1 VRGGR
6 LRALLGLAL
15 FAASVAAQAADPS
28 VERGRYLATAGNCV
42 SCHTRPGGAPFA
54 GGVAFE
60 TPFGTIYSTNI
71 TPDMKT
77 GIGSWSG
84 ADLRRAMHEGIAA
97 DGSRLFPAFPY
108 PQFTKVTEADVA
120 DIYAYLRTLK
130 PESYEPPSNGVLLR
144 MRWPLAL
151 WNRMNF
157 TPGRFVA
164 DRSKSTEWNR
174 GAYLV
179 ESLGHCSACH
189 TPRDRMLAAI
199 PEKMWQG
206 GVIQGE
212 VAPGK
217 NRSWFAV
224 NLTSAK
230 HGLGAWSATDI
241 VKYLRT
247 GFSGK
252 GGTFGP
258 MNEVIMNSTRHLTPE
273 DLQAMAVYVKSL
285 EGPAYDGEV
294 VSPELA
300 AQGAALYKKRCEK
313 CHGDSGRG
321 GFFSGPPLAGSAVVQ
336 AEDPSSLINIIIHG
350 PTVPKDLKLGAW
362 ETMPSYGDV
371 LSDAEVVAL
380 SNFLRGSWDNKAA
393 PVALSSVE
401 KQR

>member
-1 VRGGR
+1 MRGGR
-6 LRALLGLAL
+6 LPALLGLAL
-15 FAASVAAQAADPS
+15 FVGSVATHAAGAS
-28 VERGRYLATAGNCV
+28 VERGKYLAAAGNCV
-42 SCHTRPGGAPFA
+42 SCHTRAGGVPFA

-71 TPDMKT
+71 TPDAKT
-77 GIGSWSG
+77 GIGSWSE
-84 ADLRRAMHEGIAA
+84 ADLRKAMHEGIAA

-108 PQFTKVTEADVA
+108 PQFTKVTDADVA

-130 PESYEPPSNGVLLR
+130 PESYEPPGNGVLLW

-157 TPGRFVA
+157 KPGRFTA
-164 DRSKSTEWNR
+164 DKSKSVEWNR

-179 ESLGHCSACH
+179 EGLGHCSACH
-189 TPRDRMLAAI
+189 TPRDRMLAEI
-199 PEKMWQG
+199 PEKVWQG
-206 GVIQGE
+206 GVIRGE
-212 VAPGK
+212 VAAGQS
-217 NRSWFAV
+217 RDWFAV

-230 HGLGAWSATDI
+230 HGLGSWSVSDI
-241 VKYLRT
+241 AKYLRT

-258 MNEVIMNSTRHLTPE
+258 MNEVIMNSLRHLTPE

-285 EGPAYDGEV
+285 EGPAFSGDA

-300 AQGAALYKKRCEK
+300 SKGAEIYKKRCEK

-336 AEDPSSLINIIIHG
+336 GEDPSSLINVIIHG
-350 PTVPKDLKLGAW
+350 PVVPKDLKFGAW

-371 LSDAEVVAL
+371 LNDADVVAL
-380 SNFLRGSWDNKAA
+380 SNYLRGSWGNQAA
-393 PVALSSVE
+393 PVALERVE
-401 KQR
+401 EQR